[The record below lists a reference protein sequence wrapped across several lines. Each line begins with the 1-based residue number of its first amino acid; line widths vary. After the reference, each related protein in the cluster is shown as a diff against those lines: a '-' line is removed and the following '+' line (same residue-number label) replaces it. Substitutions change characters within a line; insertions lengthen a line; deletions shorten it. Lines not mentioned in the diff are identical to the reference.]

1 MFRLAAAANGHPMH
15 SHFRNRS
22 RAILLIAACILA
34 IVLAPSWNAT
44 RVTAAA
50 STPSAVPS
58 NPDDKT
64 IVHVL
69 NRLGFGAMPGDVE
82 RVRRMGL
89 EKYIDQQLRPE
100 TIADAAMGERLAGLN
115 TLALHS
121 PQLAQ
126 DYFMPAQVDKRQAK
140 QEAASQSPGSA
151 TDKRETRTPEQTRL
165 MQAQRQVFTDLA
177 QQKVLRAVYSDRQ
190 LNEVLVDFWFNHFNV
205 FAGKGLT
212 RNYLTEYERDAIR
225 PHVLG
230 KFRDLLEATAKSP
243 AMLFYLD
250 NWQSAAPE
258 GARTAAAPTTRNPMN
273 PRRPI
278 APPKNPERHN
288 PQNNTEQHRLM
299 VERQRTI
306 ADLPPNAQNK
316 RPRGL
321 NENYARELM
330 ELHTLG
336 VDGGYT
342 QKDVQEVARAL
353 TGWTIANPRQGGG
366 FVFEPRM
373 HDDGEKIVL
382 GHKIKAGGGQ
392 HDGEEVLDILASHPA
407 TAHFIATKLVRR
419 FVADEPPAALVDRAA
434 ERFRETKGDIREVV
448 RTIVTSPE
456 FFAPEAYRAK
466 VKTPFE
472 FVASALRAT
481 SADSVN
487 AMPLVQ
493 ALRELGMPPYQCQ
506 PPTGYA
512 DRAEAWVNTGA
523 LLNRMNFAVAL
534 TEGRTRGVR
543 APTIAREGAIDGV
556 RDEIV
561 EQVLAGD
568 LSSSTRATVAKAS
581 RPAQAVALLLGSPE
595 FQRR

>member
-1 MFRLAAAANGHPMH
+1 MNSTASRHRTRRVLVVISLCTLA
-15 SHFRNRS
+15 
-22 RAILLIAACILA
+22 LLIPSFLSRDRMIAA
-34 IVLAPSWNAT
+34 PGS
-44 RVTAAA
+44 
-50 STPSAVPS
+50 SSAVPA
-58 NPDDKT
+58 NADDKT

-69 NRLGFGAMPGDVE
+69 NRLGFGAMPGDLE

-89 EKYIDQQLRPE
+89 EKYIEQQLRPE
-100 TIADAAMGERLAGLN
+100 TIPDRGMSARLASLDTLTLN
-115 TLALHS
+115 SRELAE
-121 PQLAQ
+121 
-126 DYFMPAQVDKRQAK
+126 DYFMPAQMAQRRTKQQA
-140 QEAASQSPGSA
+140 AAEPAESA
-151 TDKRETRTPEQTRL
+151 ADKREARTPEQAQM
-165 MQAQRQVFTDLA
+165 MQAQRQVFTDLT
-177 QQKVLRAVYSDRQ
+177 QQKILRAVYSERQ

-212 RNYLTEYERDAIR
+212 RNYLTEYEREAIR

-258 GARTAAAPTTRNPMN
+258 GTRTSAPNSRTRNPSN
-273 PRRPI
+273 PRRPFGR
-278 APPKNPERHN
+278 PGQVGSVP
-288 PQNNTEQHRLM
+288 
-299 VERQRTI
+299 RQRTV
-306 ADLPPNAQNK
+306 ADLPPAAQNRK
-316 RPRGL
+316 PRGL

-342 QKDVQEVARAL
+342 QKDVQEIARAF

-366 FVFEPRM
+366 FVFDPRM

-382 GHKIKAGGGQ
+382 GHKIKAGGGE
-392 HDGEEVLDILASHPA
+392 HDGQEVLHILASHA
-407 TAHFIATKLVRR
+407 STARFVATKLARR
-419 FVADEPPAALVDRAA
+419 LVADEPPPSLIDRAA

-448 RTIVTSPE
+448 RTIVTSRE

-472 FVASALRAT
+472 FVASAVRAT
-481 SADSVN
+481 EADSIN
-487 AMPLVQ
+487 ALPLVQ
-493 ALRELGMPPYQCQ
+493 TMRELGMPLYQCQ

-534 TEGRTRGVR
+534 TEGRVRGMR
-543 APTIAREGAIDGV
+543 APQPFRGQSIEAAG
-556 RDEIV
+556 DEIV
-561 EQVLAGD
+561 DQVLAGD
-568 LSSSTRATVAKAS
+568 LSSSTRETVAKAS
-581 RPAQAVALLLGSPE
+581 RPSQAIALLLGSPE